1 MYSLLLL
8 AFLVTLL
15 EHLNSAS
22 LYVSGHDERR
32 ALAVDFSQ
40 SKSTLPS
47 AFLWLMRQW
56 NSAAG
61 LWAFTGVKWYQ
72 YHLLQL
78 FQQMP
83 RDLKAWFSPTP
94 ETQIIKDHSITTT
107 GAGSSKT
114 GHDETRH
121 ALPTPFLWLFNN
133 SAILVNWGYFSKPKQ
148 TPHSKRLVLTIRV
161 LTFPLL
167 IHKLT

>member
-1 MYSLLLL
+1 MYLGMMKDGHLLLTSHSPNL
-8 AFLVTLL
+8 HFLQLSCGWWDNEIQQQVCG
-15 EHLNSAS
+15 HL
-22 LYVSGHDERR
+22 
-32 ALAVDFSQ
+32 
-40 SKSTLPS
+40 
-47 AFLWLMRQW
+47 
-56 NSAAG
+56 
-61 LWAFTGVKWYQ
+61 TGVKWYQ